1 MDGSGAPAGAA
12 TGASGQA
19 APVAWTAA
27 SASAPPPLEVRGISR
42 RYTGLGGAAVV
53 AVDDLSFTVRAGE
66 VVALLGP
73 NGAGKTT
80 AMLLALGLLEP
91 DRGEVRLFGQDP
103 ETLEVR
109 RRVGFAPDAPLFPRA
124 LTGFQVL
131 ELHAA
136 LLGLPATKAKV
147 RAREVVELL
156 GFGDSAGRQ
165 CGLYSKGQGQRLG
178 LAQALLGEPELLFLD
193 EPTAGLDPAGVAAM
207 RALLQT
213 LRNRKVAVLL
223 NSHLLSE
230 VERVC
235 DTVLFVRG
243 GKLLRTHAMAGGAR
257 LAEVRLA
264 NPSQV
269 AARLGQVLPDGR
281 LTGAL
286 LRVPIAAEDVMP
298 GLVKIVV
305 EAGGEVLDA
314 RMGGAHLEQLYLE
327 IVEGRT

>member
-1 MDGSGAPAGAA
+1 MTGSAGGSIA
-12 TGASGQA
+12 TGGAGVEA
-19 APVAWTAA
+19 GPAAWTAPGP
-27 SASAPPPLEVRGISR
+27 SAPPPLEVRGISR
-42 RYTGLGGAAVV
+42 RYPGLGGTPVV
-53 AVDDLSFTVRAGE
+53 AVDGLSFTVRAGE

-91 DRGEVRLFGQDP
+91 DGGEVRLFGQDP

-124 LTGFQVL
+124 LTGLQVL

-136 LLGLPATKAKV
+136 LLGMPAAKAKA
-147 RAREVVELL
+147 RSREVVDLL

-213 LRNRKVAVLL
+213 LRARKVAVLL

-235 DTVLFVRG
+235 DTVLFMRG
-243 GKLLRTHAMAGGAR
+243 GKLLRAHAMAGGAR
-257 LAEVRLA
+257 LAEVKLA

-281 LTGAL
+281 LDGAL

-314 RMGGAHLEQLYLE
+314 RLGGAHLEQLYLE